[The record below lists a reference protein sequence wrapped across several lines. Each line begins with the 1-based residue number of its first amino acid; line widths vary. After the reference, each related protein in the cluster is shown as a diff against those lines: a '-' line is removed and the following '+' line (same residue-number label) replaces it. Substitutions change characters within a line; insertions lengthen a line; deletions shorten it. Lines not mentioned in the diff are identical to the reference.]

1 MNKAETMTV
10 ATKVGDEAYTVLG
23 EGLERWIG
31 ERFHVAQSGM
41 SLSYIGN
48 KFNIGM
54 PLSYCSTRPTFRNPF
69 HVTNANLCQVIA

>member
-1 MNKAETMTV
+1 MTV

-31 ERFHVAQSGM
+31 ERFHVAQGGM

-54 PLSYCSTRPTFRNPF
+54 PSDCL
-69 HVTNANLCQVIA
+69 I